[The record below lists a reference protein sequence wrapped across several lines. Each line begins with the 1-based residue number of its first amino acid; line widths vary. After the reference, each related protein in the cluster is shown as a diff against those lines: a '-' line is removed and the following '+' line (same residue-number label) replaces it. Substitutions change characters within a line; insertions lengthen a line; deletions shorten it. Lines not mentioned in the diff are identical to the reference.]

1 MGPFAAAYLAYAG
14 SESWARPT
22 GGGAL
27 NGSSAECLVQLDRAV
42 ALARARGLCAATYA
56 ETGPYAALPECA
68 YESTTD
74 FAGAQEPFLFTYAP
88 PRATE
93 MVPLDSANRGSGFLQ
108 TSRLA

>member
-1 MGPFAAAYLAYAG
+1 MVGWRCDVVRIARLA
-14 SESWARPT
+14 
-22 GGGAL
+22 
-27 NGSSAECLVQLDRAV
+27 V
-42 ALARARGLCAATYA
+42 
-56 ETGPYAALPECA
+56 LPECA
-68 YESTTD
+68 FESTTD